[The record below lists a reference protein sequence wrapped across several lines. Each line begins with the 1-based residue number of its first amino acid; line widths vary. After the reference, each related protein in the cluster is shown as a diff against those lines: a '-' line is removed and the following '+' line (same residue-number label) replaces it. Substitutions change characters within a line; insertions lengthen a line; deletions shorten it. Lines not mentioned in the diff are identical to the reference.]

1 VALTSALSFICPR
14 CAARPNQPCVETE
27 GPRKGKTRKA
37 HDERKRRSARKANER
52 YGTRGPRM
60 RG

>member
-1 VALTSALSFICPR
+1 VSVSALSFTCPL
-14 CAARPNQPCVETE
+14 CGARPHQPCVEVE
-27 GPRKGKTRKA
+27 GPKKNKTRKV
-37 HDERKRRSARKANER
+37 HDERKRRASRKANER